1 MVFLTIQSTVRDI
14 LVWFLGLFVFGSYFL
29 RGVWLPHLAESKH
42 RNLYAAIALIAFLVG
57 AWVVFAL
64 SFGGA
69 NGE

>member
-1 MVFLTIQSTVRDI
+1 MVFLADKSTVRDTLAGI
-14 LVWFLGLFVFGSYFL
+14 LAFLVLGSYFL

-42 RNLYAAIALIAFLVG
+42 RNLYAAIALVAFLVG

-64 SFGGA
+64 SFGST